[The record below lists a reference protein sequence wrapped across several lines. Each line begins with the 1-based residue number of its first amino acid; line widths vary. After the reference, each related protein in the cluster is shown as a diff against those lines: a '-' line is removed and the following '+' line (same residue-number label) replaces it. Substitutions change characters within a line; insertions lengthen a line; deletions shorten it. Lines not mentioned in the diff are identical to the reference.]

1 MRARGRGTKGT
12 VLSPFVATMWD
23 NYASLLVPLCMLSM
37 RVNLLIS
44 ESKKKTDLIIER
56 SKMLYGYTPE
66 EKTKENLE
74 WMRVRGYLTT
84 KRNRVGKP
92 GKPSKR

>member
-1 MRARGRGTKGT
+1 
-12 VLSPFVATMWD
+12 
-23 NYASLLVPLCMLSM
+23 MLSV
-37 RVNLLIS
+37 RVDFLVS

-66 EKTKENLE
+66 EKTAENLE
-74 WMRVRGYLTT
+74 WMRVHGYLTT